1 MLYNGRMINGLLLVD
16 KPAGI
21 SSFGVVARVRWIV
34 THELKKEHITRGYCH
49 DSQANK
55 GICRCKVKVGHTG
68 TLDPAATGLLILAIG
83 SYTKKVPE
91 LIKKDKTYEVAMR
104 LGQTS
109 TTGDSEGEIGDV
121 NSIKPSKSAVIGAL
135 KKYTGELM
143 QTPPIF
149 SAIKINGQRAYN
161 LARRGERVEIEPRL
175 VKVYGNELIE
185 YRYPEVKFTSK
196 VGSGTYIRSLV
207 EDLGRELSTGAYM
220 STLRRLAI
228 DKYQLHDAICLSD
241 ELQYED
247 ITNNLLQI

>member
-1 MLYNGRMINGLLLVD
+1 
-16 KPAGI
+16 
-21 SSFGVVARVRWIV
+21 
-34 THELKKEHITRGYCH
+34 
-49 DSQANK
+49 
-55 GICRCKVKVGHTG
+55 
-68 TLDPAATGLLILAIG
+68 
-83 SYTKKVPE
+83 
-91 LIKKDKTYEVAMR
+91 MR